1 MEELI
6 EVIQGLK
13 QPGCIDY
20 IQLGSAIVSVIAS
33 IIAVFVAI
41 RVPKTIAENQNKIAL
56 FEKRYELFQFY
67 RKCQSFLYA
76 IKRDKTIEEIRNSC
90 STIFEIDCKNT
101 NIKGILILLS
111 KFENASYQIHFLF
124 PKIKEEDARKLYLA
138 LYYFILQI
146 VKSEVYDI
154 NDVEDNKKDFILGEN
169 NFFKLIDYFFVGL
182 LLSIV
187 VYYSNKNI
195 GFIIAIHT
203 LGVIFLN
210 KNIVGYNKSL
220 IKNINYL
227 YLGLNLILF
236 ITLIISLIFNDLVG
250 YSYLVIPIIG
260 YLYIFIYGFSIQKY
274 YKQINDYVYHLKVEI
289 WEKISNTTLV
299 SKITLSKPENL
310 YLIGDTHIV
319 IEKNKV
325 NLLFDKNDEKIDQL
339 IECLKDNS
347 ITHFKMYLGKENIK
361 DYSINSL
368 KDKIFI
374 INNHFQKKYFDYGSV
389 YKNDFEEIDEILDL
403 ENIYSKD
410 VFTDTDLLII
420 NVCQSILN
428 NPFYLIF
435 DNVLSRFND
444 EIINKIL
451 KACKIFNITV
461 VILEHKNLD
470 NKYIDNTI
478 DWNEGI
484 E

>member
-1 MEELI
+1 
-6 EVIQGLK
+6 
-13 QPGCIDY
+13 
-20 IQLGSAIVSVIAS
+20 
-33 IIAVFVAI
+33 
-41 RVPKTIAENQNKIAL
+41 
-56 FEKRYELFQFY
+56 
-67 RKCQSFLYA
+67 
-76 IKRDKTIEEIRNSC
+76 
-90 STIFEIDCKNT
+90 
-101 NIKGILILLS
+101 
-111 KFENASYQIHFLF
+111 
-124 PKIKEEDARKLYLA
+124 
-138 LYYFILQI
+138 
-146 VKSEVYDI
+146 
-154 NDVEDNKKDFILGEN
+154 
-169 NFFKLIDYFFVGL
+169 
-182 LLSIV
+182 
-187 VYYSNKNI
+187 
-195 GFIIAIHT
+195 
-203 LGVIFLN
+203 
-210 KNIVGYNKSL
+210 
-220 IKNINYL
+220 
-227 YLGLNLILF
+227 
-236 ITLIISLIFNDLVG
+236 
-250 YSYLVIPIIG
+250 
-260 YLYIFIYGFSIQKY
+260 
-274 YKQINDYVYHLKVEI
+274 KQINDYVYHLKVEI

>member
-1 MEELI
+1 M
-6 EVIQGLK
+6 
-13 QPGCIDY
+13 
-20 IQLGSAIVSVIAS
+20 
-33 IIAVFVAI
+33 
-41 RVPKTIAENQNKIAL
+41 
-56 FEKRYELFQFY
+56 
-67 RKCQSFLYA
+67 
-76 IKRDKTIEEIRNSC
+76 
-90 STIFEIDCKNT
+90 
-101 NIKGILILLS
+101 
-111 KFENASYQIHFLF
+111 
-124 PKIKEEDARKLYLA
+124 
-138 LYYFILQI
+138 
-146 VKSEVYDI
+146 
-154 NDVEDNKKDFILGEN
+154 
-169 NFFKLIDYFFVGL
+169 
-182 LLSIV
+182 SIV